1 MRPAEFKSLCDQI
14 CTRLAEDQ
22 FDPEAFRM
30 LRSSAFM
37 FGCAW
42 MGLDPEFASDRITS
56 IAAQRRV
63 VPPAGRRTS
72 GEPRRRN

>member
-1 MRPAEFKSLCDQI
+1 MKPVEFKSLCDQI

-30 LRSSAFM
+30 LRSSAFV

-56 IAAQRRV
+56 IAAQRRGKQL
-63 VPPAGRRTS
+63 AGRRTS
-72 GEPRRRN
+72 GETPRRN